1 MVRLEKN
8 NSIGIFWPRKKS
20 KEDESIQV
28 AVLITLL
35 GHEGLRIY
43 ETFTWTIL
51 PDVPEDATKIKG
63 VLAKFE
69 NHFEPSKSQT
79 FARYKFL
86 THHKQES

>member
-1 MVRLEKN
+1 MLLLNGPPGKKQFN
-8 NSIGIFWPRKKS
+8 WYLLATKKS
-20 KEDESIQV
+20 KEDENIQV

-35 GHEGLRIY
+35 GHEGRIY

-51 PDVPEDATKIKG
+51 SDVPEDATKIKG

-86 THHKQES
+86 THHK